1 MAETPQDY
9 SQSSAAWVI
18 DLPISVL
25 NQVVQMYCYVHTDL
39 YDLVHVGRAF
49 LFMKIIY
56 AALTL
61 TPELWN
67 LTTTSEW

>member
-1 MAETPQDY
+1 
-9 SQSSAAWVI
+9 
-18 DLPISVL
+18 
-25 NQVVQMYCYVHTDL
+25 MYCYVHTDL
-39 YDLVHVGRAF
+39 SDLVHVGRAF

-67 LTTTSEW
+67 LTTTREW